1 MSKQTLSFNV
11 HHNEHEDLGD
21 SLERRYVAE
30 NFSFG
35 LSGIEIKDFKK
46 MKKELFKSFE
56 GFKEYEFKIFGGN
69 KFIFENENIFIV
81 VRKYGDDSSFLQ
93 FFTKDLSSSE
103 NVYKRISKFVDK
115 DKEFIIARNS
125 FFFGTDQQLRT
136 KDDVFKI
143 KDFEDI
149 SESYYPGIDLA
160 EFIKQ
165 FINSD
170 ESILILSGKSGTG
183 KSKFLSYILKFLLDN
198 PKLLKLS
205 ISDTDLNAKD
215 YISIAYIKNERVLSS
230 DEFWVQLKERSYDLV
245 ILDDLDYFLSPREQS
260 VSSEKEDQK
269 DKFVSELLSFTDG
282 IIKNK
287 TKFLISTN
295 RPIDAVDDAL
305 QRPGRLFDIFSF
317 TELTKEEAFIVWKE
331 NKLSKKSFDKEFKD
345 AYVLQAKLGNKI
357 SEYLNNKGKANK
369 SYLKNKNISVS
380 DKFKKER
387 RAGFNV

>member
-205 ISDTDLNAKD
+205 ISDTDLNSKD